1 MMPNNLKNI
10 GRMSLNKLLIIACVL
25 ISPYSFAQKKKKKTP
40 EVIEYPAM
48 KVIEKD
54 TVIIFT
60 LEQARE
66 LSKEN
71 EERKKLLSDIKIMS
85 SQMKFKDSVIR
96 MQEKQVLDLKLVK
109 FDYDEIVKQMQRQQQ
124 ACSDEKAILNDEI
137 SKQRRHKNLS
147 IGAGILSFGTL
158 LYFYIHK

>member
-1 MMPNNLKNI
+1 MQNNLKNI
-10 GRMSLNKLLIIACVL
+10 GEMSLNKLLIVLCLL
-25 ISPYSFAQKKKKKTP
+25 ISGYSVAQKRKKKQVD
-40 EVIEYPAM
+40 VIEYPAL

-60 LEQARE
+60 LEQARD
-66 LSKEN
+66 LSKGN
-71 EERKKLLSDIKIMS
+71 EERKKLEADARVTA
-85 SQMKFKDSVIR
+85 SQLKFKDSVIK

-124 ACSDEKAILNDEI
+124 ACSDEKAILNNEI
-137 SKQRRHKNLS
+137 SKQRRHKHLS
-147 IGAGILSFGTL
+147 IGASILSFGTL

>member
-1 MMPNNLKNI
+1 MPNKLKNI

-25 ISPYSFAQKKKKKTP
+25 ISPYSFAQKKKKKNL

-60 LEQARE
+60 LEQARD
-66 LSKEN
+66 LSEKN
-71 EERKKLLSDIKIMS
+71 EQRKKLEAEAKITK
-85 SQMKFKDSVIR
+85 SQLEFKDSIIT
-96 MQEKQVLDLKLVK
+96 MQIKQVLDLKLVK
-109 FDYDEIVKQMQRQQQ
+109 FDYDELVKQMQRQQQ
-124 ACSDEKAILNDEI
+124 TCSDEKSILNNEI
-137 SKQRRHKNLS
+137 RKQRRHKNLS
-147 IGAGILSFGTL
+147 IGAGVLSFGTL

>member
-1 MMPNNLKNI
+1 MPNNLKNI

-25 ISPYSFAQKKKKKTP
+25 IAPYSFAQKKKKKNP

-85 SQMKFKDSVIR
+85 SQIKFKDSVIR

-124 ACSDEKAILNDEI
+124 VCSDEKAILNDEI